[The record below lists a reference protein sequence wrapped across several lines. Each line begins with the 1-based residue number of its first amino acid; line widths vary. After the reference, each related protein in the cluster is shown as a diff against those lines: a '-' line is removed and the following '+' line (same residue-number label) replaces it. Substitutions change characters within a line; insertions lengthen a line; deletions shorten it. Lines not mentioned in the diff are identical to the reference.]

1 MRLGIIAAVA
11 VLASCAN
18 NEKPALRGFDDIRA
32 AIEVTTDSATN
43 SVTASSAPAARVL
56 TEYDHT
62 VIGGMDESGLV
73 TGPGGST
80 RSTRTVFV
88 EARKAAGDSVTVDI
102 VRVRE
107 VRVATP
113 AAGAS
118 PPAWEEGDGMRV
130 GADLRE
136 VSWQP
141 TVYEHDC
148 QPDRPYCLRKIIDR
162 LSLSPADLRAVLAD
176 GSDEIL
182 LAMRRGR
189 YTEWRLDKH
198 ELAAVL
204 DALGARE
211 RFR

>member
-1 MRLGIIAAVA
+1 LRLGIIAAVTI
-11 VLASCAN
+11 LASCSS
-18 NEKPALRGFDDIRA
+18 NEKPALRGFDAIRA
-32 AIEVTTDSATN
+32 AVEVKIDAAGAA
-43 SVTASSAPAARVL
+43 VMASSAPAARVL

-62 VIGGMDESGLV
+62 IIGGMDDSGLV

-102 VRVRE
+102 VRVGE
-107 VRVATP
+107 VRVAAT

-118 PPAWEEGDGMRV
+118 PPAWEDGDGMRV
-130 GADLRE
+130 GAGLRD

-141 TVYEHDC
+141 TVYVHEC
-148 QPDRPYCLRKIIDR
+148 EPGRPYCLRRVIDR
-162 LSLSPADLRAVLAD
+162 LTLSPEDVRAVLAE

-182 LAMRRGR
+182 LATRRGS
-189 YTEWRLDKH
+189 YTEWRLDKN
-198 ELAAVL
+198 ELIAVL